1 MPTVWIPALL
11 RHLTN
16 DQESVQVPGTTLHE
30 VIDALETK
38 FPGIK
43 SRLCKDDKVR
53 PGLAIVIDGQVVR
66 GGLSEAVQENSEV
79 HFIPAV
85 AGGS

>member
-16 DQESVQVPGTTLHE
+16 DQESVQVPGTSVRE
-30 VIDALETK
+30 VIDVLETK

-43 SRLCKDDKVR
+43 ACLCQGDKVR

-85 AGGS
+85 AGG